1 MKSIHWKYQRRML
14 MSEEEDQSETEMK
27 SKQRDSVTEA
37 FTVLISEL
45 KKIEINNNQD
55 QLNNSNDAT
64 SFINELEKLK
74 SNWTNKS

>member
-1 MKSIHWKYQRRML
+1 ML

>member
-1 MKSIHWKYQRRML
+1 ML

-27 SKQRDSVTEA
+27 SKQIDSVTEA
-37 FTVLISEL
+37 FIVLISEL

-55 QLNNSNDAT
+55 QLSNSNDAT